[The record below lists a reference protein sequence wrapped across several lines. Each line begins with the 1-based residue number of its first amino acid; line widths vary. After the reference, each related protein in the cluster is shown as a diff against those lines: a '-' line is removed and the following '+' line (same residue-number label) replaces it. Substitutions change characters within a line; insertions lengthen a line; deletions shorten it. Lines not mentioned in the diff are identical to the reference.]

1 MPLSEIYSGERE
13 APEEYLSASVRQLEA
28 LTALAAAPAG
38 DGRALEELFAGLAD
52 TITDLTDYRTCLVV
66 IFNEDERGRSIISHS
81 SNIPAEYVAQ
91 ASEHPYPREE
101 VVSLIERGL
110 RIDVGGLGYAAY
122 YPPSHYQL
130 LDAFYARRF
139 KSGLSRPQPGY
150 GTGAWN
156 DGDELFVP
164 LVAHDSGLVGFIAL
178 DDPRAGRAPDR
189 RSVLPA
195 VAFARQTAQL
205 VARQRD
211 AAKLAAQAEREAL
224 VNRITRAV
232 RQSLDA
238 DEVFRAATRE
248 LGHQLGVDR
257 CAVFMLDREAGVVR
271 TQAVYSAPGV
281 APTAGEYPLPLV
293 NSLVE
298 AIRDTGVLAFED
310 VEHDPAIRHVYE
322 KILKGLGTR
331 SIMYVAI
338 RVGDDVPGCFVVS
351 TVGETRRWRPE
362 DFSLARAVA
371 DQTGIAVRQAELFQ
385 MVERA
390 KRAWE
395 TTFDAMSDGIYIF
408 SNDRR
413 LTRVNRAG
421 AALEGVEPQELLGRR
436 CCDILRTASLSGCV
450 VERVTAERGAFTME
464 YTPERLGRTLL
475 VTVEPITGD
484 SGQIGTVCT
493 VRDLSELR
501 QIEAVARERQS
512 LLEHVLESARENIAA
527 TDPEGRL
534 MWINSAGAAMCGY
547 AKESLIGRHF
557 SELVNETDRD
567 AAVERFRR
575 SLAGEPQ
582 TVELRLL
589 RPDGGV
595 RYVVSDSTPLVTD
608 GRTTGVLAITRDV
621 TEQRLERERAT
632 QADKLRALGQ
642 LASGVAHDFNNA
654 LAAILG
660 RAQLLRRA
668 AEGDPSF
675 TRGLDIILTA
685 AEDAAATVRRIRSFA
700 RQLPGEGHAEVCVAE
715 LLRDAVEIT
724 RTRWENDARAR
735 GLRYDVSVEGD
746 HALHTHGNASELRE
760 VFVNLVVNAIDA
772 MPAGGRL
779 RIDCRR
785 RGERLSLLFA
795 DTGTGMAEEVRA
807 RIFEP
812 FFTTK
817 GVHGTGLGLFVSYG
831 IVERHGGHISAA
843 SQPGRGTTFT
853 IDLPHAEASRPEQ
866 PAHAASGE
874 RRGAGRALSV
884 LVVDDEEHVRE
895 TLAEMVEALGHTC
908 ERADGGRAALA
919 ALNKGEFDLVFTD
932 LSMPEMDGW
941 EVARAVRRRSPR
953 TRIAVVTGYGR
964 DAARTQGDAPAD
976 TVIAKPFDFA
986 QVEEVLTQFGG

>member
-1 MPLSEIYSGERE
+1 MPLSETYPAESD

-38 DGRALEELFAGLAD
+38 DGRALEELYAGLAD
-52 TITDLTDYRTCLVV
+52 TITNLTDYRTCLVV
-66 IFNEDERGRSIISHS
+66 LFNEDGRTRRIVSHS
-81 SNIPAEYVAQ
+81 SNVPAEYLAQ
-91 ASEHPYPREE
+91 ADAHPYPREE
-101 VVSLIERGL
+101 VARLVERGL

-122 YPPSHYQL
+122 YPPSHYHL

-139 KSGLSRPQPGY
+139 KSGLPRPRPGY
-150 GTGAWN
+150 GADAWN

-164 LVAHDSGLVGFIAL
+164 LVAHDGRFVGLIAL
-178 DDPRAGRAPDR
+178 DDPRSGRAPDR

-205 VARQRD
+205 IARQRD

-224 VNRITRAV
+224 INRITRAV

-248 LGHQLGVDR
+248 LGVQLGVDR
-257 CAVFMLDREAGVVR
+257 CAVFMLDREVGVVR
-271 TQAVYSAPGV
+271 TKAIYTAPGV
-281 APTAGEYPLPLV
+281 AEAAGEYPLPLV
-293 NSLVE
+293 NNLVE
-298 AIRDTGVLAFED
+298 AIRGTGVLAFED

-351 TVGETRRWRPE
+351 TVSRTRGWGPE
-362 DFSLARAVA
+362 DISLAHAVA

-385 MVERA
+385 LVERA
-390 KRAWE
+390 KRTWE
-395 TTFDAMSDGIYIF
+395 TTFDAMSDGIFIF
-408 SNDRR
+408 SNERR
-413 LTRVNRAG
+413 LMRVNRAG
-421 AALEGVEPQELLGRR
+421 AGLESAEPHELLGRR
-436 CCDILRTASLSGCV
+436 CCDILRSGRGGGCV
-450 VERVTAERGAFTME
+450 VERATAERGPVTIE
-464 YTPERLGRTLL
+464 YTPEALGRTLL
-475 VTVEPITGD
+475 VTAEPIVEE
-484 SGQIGTVCT
+484 SGRVGTVCT

-501 QIEAVARERQS
+501 QIEAVAREQQS

-557 SELVNETDRD
+557 SELVDETDRD
-567 AAVERFRR
+567 AAEERFRR
-575 SLAGEPQ
+575 SLAGESQ

-595 RYVVSDSTPLVTD
+595 RYVVSDSTPLVID

-621 TEQRLERERAT
+621 TEQRLERERAA

-660 RAQLLRRA
+660 RAQLLRRT
-668 AEGDPSF
+668 AEGDPNL

-700 RQLPGEGHAEVCVAE
+700 RQLPGEGHAKVCVAE

-735 GLRYDVSVEGD
+735 GLRYDVSVESD
-746 HALHTHGNASELRE
+746 DALHTHGNASELRE

-772 MPAGGRL
+772 MPAGGHL
-779 RIDCRR
+779 DISCRR
-785 RGERLSLLFA
+785 RGGRLRLLFT

-843 SQPGRGTTFT
+843 SQPGQGTTFA
-853 IDLPHAEASRPEQ
+853 IDLPHAEASRSEPTP
-866 PAHAASGE
+866 PARTHK
-874 RRGAGRALSV
+874 RGTPARALSV

-895 TLAEMVEALGHTC
+895 TLAEMVEVLGHRVR
-908 ERADGGRAALA
+908 RAEGGRAALA
-919 ALNKGEFDLVFTD
+919 ALNEHEFDLVFTD

-941 EVARAVRRRSPR
+941 EVARAVRRQSPR

-976 TVIAKPFDFA
+976 TVIGKPFDFA
-986 QVEEVLTQFGG
+986 QVEGVLTQFGG